1 MLDLD
6 QHRHHVAAAASAVR
20 HALGDDV
27 PRIGLILGTGLGH
40 LADALED
47 VTSVGYDALPH
58 FPVSTVESHHGRLL
72 KGTLAG
78 VPVLAMQGRFHLYEG
93 YSAQEVAFPVQVLA
107 ALGVEA
113 LLISNAAGGMNP
125 LFRRGDLMLVTDHLN
140 LQGANP
146 LIGPNDDAAGERFPD
161 MSEPYDAELRQV
173 ALDAA
178 REAGIPLQRGVYAA
192 VIGPNLE
199 TRAEYRMLRRL
210 GADVV
215 GMSTVPEVIVA
226 RHAGLRVLALSV
238 VTDECFPEALQPVS
252 IADILAAAAEAEPS
266 LTRIVTEVASS
277 LHSRAA
283 A

>member
-1 MLDLD
+1 MFDLD
-6 QHRHHVAAAASAVR
+6 QHRQHITAAADAVR
-20 HALGDDV
+20 EAFGDRL
-27 PRIGLILGTGLGH
+27 PSIGLILGTGLGH
-40 LADALED
+40 LADQLED
-47 VTSVGYDALPH
+47 VQSVGYDALPH

-72 KGTLAG
+72 FGRLAG

-93 YSAQEVAFPVQVLA
+93 YSAQEAAFPVRVFA
-107 ALGVEA
+107 ALGVRA

-125 LFRRGDLMLVTDHLN
+125 LFQRGDLMLITDHLN

-146 LIGPNDDAAGERFPD
+146 LIGPNDDEMGARFPD
-161 MSEPYDAELRQV
+161 MSEPYDLDLREAALTA
-173 ALDAA
+173 ALD
-178 REAGIPLQRGVYAA
+178 AGIPLQRGVYAA

-238 VTDECFPEALQPVS
+238 VTDECFPEALQPVD
-252 IADILAAAAEAEPS
+252 IADILAAAAEAEPK
-266 LTRIVTEVASS
+266 LTRIVTDVV
-277 LHSRAA
+277 RRVGG
-283 A
+283 